1 MNDNFDIIL
10 SCNASYRK
18 SIDGKKSQC
27 HITKRT
33 INSSTKLRA
42 FHVNDELSVLSRILS
57 FMIFS
62 LKKNVIKMTPQSF
75 DLMYRV
81 MFTVQE
87 RTVHST
93 AGEREC
99 WIDWTCEWENERDKL
114 DSNAEINQHALSKSN
129 YINEIF
135 GKFCTCC
142 AKWLLLLQPC
152 ILHWI
157 SINRLDRS
165 SVSMCAHCT
174 LCTVHRTLY
183 SLGWYR
189 YISILL
195 SRVLIWLDMKCTN
208 ICKFFSYSSKHTQT
222 LALHLVFAL
231 QGILLAYR

>member
-42 FHVNDELSVLSRILS
+42 FHVKWWAQCTQPHFVFHDFLFEKKKRNKNDSTIIWFDVSR
-57 FMIFS
+57 
-62 LKKNVIKMTPQSF
+62 
-75 DLMYRV
+75 D
-81 MFTVQE
+81 
-87 RTVHST
+87 VHST
-93 AGEREC
+93 TTKGYSQREC

-174 LCTVHRTLY
+174 LYTVHHTLY

-208 ICKFFSYSSKHTQT
+208 ICKLFF
-222 LALHLVFAL
+222 LFE
-231 QGILLAYR
+231 

>member
-42 FHVNDELSVLSRILS
+42 FHVNDELSVLSRTLS

-62 LKKNVIKMTPQSF
+62 SKKEKNVIKMTPQSF
-75 DLMYRV
+75 GLMYRV
-81 MFTVQE
+81 MFTVPQ
-87 RTVHST
+87 RRDT
-93 AGEREC
+93 ARECREC
-99 WIDWTCEWENERDKL
+99 WIDWTCEWENERDKQ

-157 SINRLDRS
+157 SINRLGRS

-174 LCTVHRTLY
+174 SYTAQ
-183 SLGWYR
+183 SW
-189 YISILL
+189 
-195 SRVLIWLDMKCTN
+195 LI
-208 ICKFFSYSSKHTQT
+208 
-222 LALHLVFAL
+222 
-231 QGILLAYR
+231 